1 MKLGK
6 DVKWIIFKIS
16 DDGKEIVVEEASTDK
31 DYNTFRDKLVNAKSK
46 NKRGEECVG
55 ARYAVYDVEYDA
67 PNDGGKRAKITFI
80 AWVPDDAGLYVS
92 DDTVGLMVDCIAD
105 TRAAAHVVLVFQ
117 GGPQALAHWTCGR
130 HSSKRRR
137 RHRARQHCGAGV
149 QGPLDG

>member
-31 DYNTFRDKLVNAKSK
+31 DYSVFREKLINSKSK

-92 DDTVGLMVDCIAD
+92 DSTLIFVVG
-105 TRAAAHVVLVFQ
+105 
-117 GGPQALAHWTCGR
+117 
-130 HSSKRRR
+130 
-137 RHRARQHCGAGV
+137 
-149 QGPLDG
+149 